1 MKNGIILAVAVA
13 VIAIAGGIG
22 YNAVRASGG
31 SPPPVK
37 AEIRLQSNSIDPL
50 ASGKAKSEQRTSPT
64 RIRFSV
70 EVEDVSTAGAHSV
83 RITRCTSA
91 PVPVCTEIANSPV
104 SVTVDTLGFGDLEMN
119 TQDSPLGTLIPEA
132 LAGDLVEVLNPDN
145 VVILSGTLC
154 LKGTTCP

>member
-31 SPPPVK
+31 SPPSVK
-37 AEIRLQSNSIDPL
+37 AEIRLQSTSDDPL
-50 ASGKAKSEQRTSPT
+50 ASGKAKSEQRTGRT
-64 RIRFSV
+64 RFSI
-70 EVEDVSTAGAHSV
+70 EVEDVSTDGAHSI
-83 RITRCTSA
+83 RITRSA
-91 PVPVCTEIANSPV
+91 TPIANSPV
-104 SVTVDTLGFGDLEMN
+104 SVMVDTLGFGELEMN
-119 TQDSPLGTLIPEA
+119 TQDSPSGTLIPEA
-132 LAGDLVEVLNPDN
+132 IAGDLVEVLRPVDG

>member
-22 YNAVRASGG
+22 YSAVRAGG
-31 SPPPVK
+31 STPSVK
-37 AEIRLQSNSIDPL
+37 AEIRLQSTSDDPL
-50 ASGKAKSEQRTSPT
+50 ASGKAKSEQRTGRT
-64 RIRFSV
+64 RFSI
-70 EVEDVSTAGAHSV
+70 EVEDVSTDGAHSI
-83 RITRCTSA
+83 RITRSA
-91 PVPVCTEIANSPV
+91 TPIANSPV

-119 TQDSPLGTLIPEA
+119 TQDSPPGTLIPEA
-132 LAGDLVEVLNPDN
+132 VAGDLVEVLNPDN